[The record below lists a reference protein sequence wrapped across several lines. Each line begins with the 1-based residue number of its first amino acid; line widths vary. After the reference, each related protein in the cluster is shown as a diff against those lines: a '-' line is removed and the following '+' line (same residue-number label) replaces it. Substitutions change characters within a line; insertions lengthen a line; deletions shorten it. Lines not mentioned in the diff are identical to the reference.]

1 MPEEL
6 KFQTIVYNVDTESKL
21 VERYNGPVDL
31 TLSYDPQGLSCKFTT
46 GKQGFGLERSDAYE
60 CVCVCVSIRSMAFI
74 RYFTSFVCFALIIF
88 KAIC

>member
-46 GKQGFGLERSDAYE
+46 GKQGFGLERSDAYV
-60 CVCVCVSIRSMAFI
+60 CVCVC
-74 RYFTSFVCFALIIF
+74 L
-88 KAIC
+88 